1 MNSPLVSIIM
11 SVYNNETS
19 LSECLQSVL
28 NQRYINFELLIVD
41 DASTDNTKT
50 ILKQLN
56 DERVKIYYN
65 KKNLGLTNN
74 LNILLEKSRGQLIAR
89 QDGDDLSNAS
99 RLVKQVKFL
108 NENNLDACT
117 TRAIIKN
124 STKLIPRFSHLIPP
138 KLTVRYKN
146 PFIHGTLLI
155 KTHVINEI
163 GRYDENFKY
172 AQDYKLFIDLLTKGY
187 KVKILNEALYTLNM
201 DNNISTKY
209 KNEQNY
215 FAKLAKK
222 SI

>member
-1 MNSPLVSIIM
+1 MNRPLVSIIM
-11 SVYNNETS
+11 SVYNNENS

-28 NQRYINFELLIVD
+28 NQKYINFELLIVD

-74 LNILLEKSRGQLIAR
+74 LNKLLEKSRGQLIAR

-138 KLTVRYKN
+138 KLTIRYKN

-155 KTHVINEI
+155 KTNVINEI
-163 GRYDENFKY
+163 GRYDENFMY